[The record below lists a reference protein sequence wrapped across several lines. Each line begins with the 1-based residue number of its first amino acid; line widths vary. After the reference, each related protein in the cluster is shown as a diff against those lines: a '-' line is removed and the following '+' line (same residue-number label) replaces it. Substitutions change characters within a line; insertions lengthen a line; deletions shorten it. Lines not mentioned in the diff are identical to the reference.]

1 MSIRF
6 VSSIMIG
13 IFLFGFLPACS
24 TQTPSLSKTIPAV
37 PTDHPTI
44 IQEPTF
50 PPPTKIQETPPP
62 SPTVR
67 KAPTPSP
74 EPFVLPLSDYGP
86 NFIGKR
92 TYSFVDGNRDE
103 RQVGITVWYPAI
115 KPEGFAGTTLED
127 AEPNTAG
134 APHPVILTSTKSAGY
149 FAPHLVTHGF
159 AVVSVSK
166 LDSYNEFDNTMIDMP
181 LDFLFALNKAG
192 SGSFEGLE
200 GILDAEHA
208 GMMGYSFGGYNS
220 LAMSGARI
228 DPEHYL
234 SQCAD
239 PTKIDSAIYPDYISY
254 QCALADKWNE
264 FEAHA
269 GVALSDSDDGLWQPM
284 TDVRIRA
291 VMPMAPEGWLLF
303 GERGLAAVNRSIL
316 FIAGTNDQLYS
327 EDVLIFQ
334 NLGTRDRFLI
344 SFVGQNHMMI
354 YNPEQLEHMKHF
366 AVAFFGTYLQGRQD
380 YAEYFSQDF
389 IAQYPALVWGALS
402 GE

>member
-6 VSSIMIG
+6 VSIIMIG
-13 IFLFGFLPACS
+13 IFIFGFLPACS
-24 TQTPSLSKTIPAV
+24 TQRPSLSTIIPAV
-37 PTDHPTI
+37 TTAPPTI
-44 IQEPTF
+44 IQEQTF
-50 PPPTKIQETPPP
+50 PPPTDIQETPSP
-62 SPTVR
+62 SPAVR
-67 KAPTPSP
+67 KEPTPSP

-86 NFIGKR
+86 SFIGKR
-92 TYSFVDGNRDE
+92 TYSFVDGCRDD

-115 KPEGFAGTTLED
+115 KPEDFTGTSLED
-127 AEPNTAG
+127 AEPNTAS
-134 APHPVILTSTKSAGY
+134 APYPVVLTSTKSAGY

-159 AVVSVSK
+159 AVVSVNK
-166 LDSYNEFDNTMIDMP
+166 LDTYIKFDNTMIDMP

-192 SGSFEGLE
+192 TSSFEGLE

-220 LAMSGARI
+220 LAISGARI

-234 SQCAD
+234 AQCAD
-239 PTKIDSAIYPDYISY
+239 PTAIEAAIYPDFINY
-254 QCALADKWNE
+254 QCALVDKWNE

-269 GVALSDSDDGLWQPM
+269 GEALSDSDDGLWQPM
-284 TDVRIRA
+284 TDTRIRA

-303 GERGLAAVNRSIL
+303 GERGLAAVDRPML
-316 FIAGTNDQLYS
+316 FIVGTNDQLYS
-327 EDVLIFQ
+327 EDVLIFE
-334 NLGTRDRFLI
+334 NLGAPDRFLI
-344 SFVGQNHMMI
+344 SFVGKDHMMI
-354 YNPEQLEHMKHF
+354 FNPEQVKHMKHF

-389 IAQYPALVWGALS
+389 VAQYPALAWGALS